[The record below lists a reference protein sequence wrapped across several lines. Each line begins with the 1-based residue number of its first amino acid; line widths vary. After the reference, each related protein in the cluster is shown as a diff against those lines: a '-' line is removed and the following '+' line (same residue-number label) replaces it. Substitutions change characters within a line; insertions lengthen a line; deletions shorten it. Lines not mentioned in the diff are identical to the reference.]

1 MNSSIISKFVKSRLG
16 NYKQQI
22 NSVDNSLPY
31 QLSIPKKVGIIGAG
45 LAGVSAAIYLSERN
59 FNVTVFERDSFI
71 GGKVGSWPV
80 KFEDNYQTNVEH
92 GFHAFF
98 RQYYNLRNLLN
109 KIDAY
114 KNLMPIDDYL
124 IMTKDLGDYS
134 FKEIKTTP
142 IENILSMR
150 KAGIYS
156 FKDIMKNPKFSKLIA
171 LLNYDK
177 EKTYEKFDEV
187 SFKEFAEE
195 VNLPPQMILM
205 FTTFS
210 RAFFAEPQYISMAEL
225 IKSFHFYFLSNNH
238 GLIYDVLDDDFEKT
252 LWEPAMKYLNIRD
265 AKIKLNTP
273 INSITRNK
281 NNFIINEEPF
291 DYLIMASDIKGT
303 KKIIGNSDY
312 IKLNHHEV
320 YSQINQQKQS
330 QRYAVLRIWID
341 KDVRT
346 DVPFFIFIDALKIL
360 DSVTVY
366 HRMEKTSK
374 DWVKQNNG
382 GIFELHSYAL
392 PDDFPENEVRE
403 QLLNE
408 FESYFPEIK
417 NYKIKYEYLQIRD
430 DFTAFHTN
438 LFNSRPGFKTKIEK
452 LYLAGDWVKLDCPA
466 MLMEAAI
473 TSAMFC
479 VNDIL
484 SKEELKQEPIFSVP
498 LKGIL
503 A

>member
-1 MNSSIISKFVKSRLG
+1 MNSPIISKFVKNRLG
-16 NYKQQI
+16 DYKQQI
-22 NSVDNSLPY
+22 NSIDNSLPH
-31 QLSIPKKVGIIGAG
+31 QLPIPKKVGIIGGG

-59 FNVTVFERDSFI
+59 FNVTVFERDSFL
-71 GGKVGSWPV
+71 GGKVGSWSV
-80 KFEDNYQTNVEH
+80 KFDDNYQTTVEH

-98 RQYYNLRNLLN
+98 RQYYNLRDLLK

-114 KNLMPIDDYL
+114 KNLIPIDDYL

-156 FKDIMKNPKFSKLIA
+156 FKDIMKNPKFSKLTS

-177 EKTYEKFDEV
+177 EKTYKKFDKI

-195 VNLPPQMILM
+195 VNLPPQMRLM

-225 IKSFHFYFLSNNH
+225 IKSFHFYFLSNDY
-238 GLIYDVLDDDFEKT
+238 GLIYDVLNDDFEKT
-252 LWEPAMKYLNIRD
+252 LWEPAKKYLNNHS
-265 AKIKLNTP
+265 AKIKLSIP
-273 INSITRNK
+273 INSIIKNENK
-281 NNFIINEEPF
+281 FIINEEEF
-291 DYLIMASDIKGT
+291 DYLILASDIKGT
-303 KKIIGNSDY
+303 KKIISNSDY
-312 IKLNHHEV
+312 IKSNHPEF

-330 QRYAVLRIWID
+330 QRYTVLRIWID
-341 KDVRT
+341 KDVRA
-346 DVPFFIFIDALKIL
+346 DIPFFIFTDALKIL

-366 HRMEKTSK
+366 HRMEKTSE
-374 DWVKQNNG
+374 DWVQKNGG

-392 PDDFPENEVRE
+392 PNDFPEEEVKN
-403 QLLNE
+403 QLLEE
-408 FESYFPEIK
+408 FVSYFPEIK
-417 NYKIKYEYLQIRD
+417 DYKIKYEYLQIRD

-438 LFNSRPGFKTKIEK
+438 LFKNRPGFKTTVEN

-466 MLMEAAI
+466 MLMEAAT
-473 TSAMFC
+473 TSAMYC

-484 SKEELKQEPIFSVP
+484 LKERLKQEVIFSVP
-498 LKGIL
+498 VKGIL